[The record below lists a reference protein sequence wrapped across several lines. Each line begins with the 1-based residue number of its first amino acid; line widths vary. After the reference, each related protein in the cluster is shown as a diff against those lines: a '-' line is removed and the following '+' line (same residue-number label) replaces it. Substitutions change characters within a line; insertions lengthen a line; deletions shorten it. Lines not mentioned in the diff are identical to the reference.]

1 MFDVNNMP
9 ILCQFV
15 SPRYRATGYGLMNL
29 VGISA
34 GAAIT
39 GFLGK
44 SADAGNMRHDFAMLS
59 VIVVVAIVLQL
70 VMLKPTT
77 INKTED

>member
-1 MFDVNNMP
+1 MP

-15 SPRYRATGYGLMNL
+15 SSRYRATGYGLMNL

-39 GFLGK
+39 SFIGK
-44 SADAGNMRHDFAMLS
+44 SADAGNMRHDFAKLT
-59 VIVVVAIVLQL
+59 IVVAVAIILQL
-70 VMLKPTT
+70 VTLKPTT
-77 INKTED
+77 INKTEN